1 MLIWRGT
8 TVNAIEH
15 VIITR
20 TENTIKC
27 KSLQSPI
34 SFIRHERANSALF
47 SFSFSKDINSELDEL
62 DREEFYRLKK
72 VAAKKVRD
80 TAETDA
86 QMKAKREAAE
96 AADDGSAK
104 QPADILASAED
115 DDIIF

>member
-1 MLIWRGT
+1 M
-8 TVNAIEH
+8 
-15 VIITR
+15 
-20 TENTIKC
+20 
-27 KSLQSPI
+27 
-34 SFIRHERANSALF
+34 
-47 SFSFSKDINSELDEL
+47 DEL

-96 AADDGSAK
+96 AAGDGSAK